1 MRVDTQQMKAAGH
14 INSISSHWFSS
25 RGSYSYVQL
34 TISDI
39 VETCSGYDA
48 KNCVP
53 DKEISFHHVPYVED
67 ENEGG
72 GQLVFFRSLHDTMAV
87 ASNESVSKLNGFR
100 DNLQNLWRGK
110 ARLVYTW
117 RHLLA
122 PVLSLARGCRSW
134 REGSCMYGKV
144 GNCVCTV
151 SWQLCVSYGMDWYG
165 VVW

>member
-1 MRVDTQQMKAAGH
+1 MMQ
-14 INSISSHWFSS
+14 
-25 RGSYSYVQL
+25 
-34 TISDI
+34 
-39 VETCSGYDA
+39 
-48 KNCVP
+48 NCVP

-110 ARLVYTW
+110 ASLVYTW

-144 GNCVCTV
+144 GNCGCTV
-151 SWQLCVSYGMDWYG
+151 SWQLYVLYGM
-165 VVW
+165 VWCGMVWWAAAEGNWRRFATLGETGSALAVADHPPG